1 MVDKKSIANAIA
13 KFISEDLIKDVDDIQ
28 TKFTLCLA
36 KQSLIENPNVIKEF
50 LENPLISTVIYNDDE
65 MYDLK
70 DFSQMLKKVLDEYG
84 SYPIAIP
91 KIPLLISDK
100 KIIRINSCDIDK
112 ILSYMT
118 TEKIDEQ
125 EIEQTVSDDELLEQ
139 SVENWL
145 QKNTHSLIIIKE
157 VIISEFLNLCKNI
170 FLFKILKKT
179 IFQKNP
185 TIFKLFSNCRNPSK
199 KEGILWQ
206 MQSQSYQ

>member
-50 LENPLISTVIYNDDE
+50 LENPLISTVIYNDAE

-139 SVENWL
+139 SVEN
-145 QKNTHSLIIIKE
+145 
-157 VIISEFLNLCKNI
+157 
-170 FLFKILKKT
+170 
-179 IFQKNP
+179 
-185 TIFKLFSNCRNPSK
+185 
-199 KEGILWQ
+199 
-206 MQSQSYQ
+206 